1 MVEIVGKVVDE
12 ILGIED
18 EQSKVLEY
26 LSGLEMRRKYLLA
39 QVGFLNEDVLTNRAK
54 EKLVNKILRM
64 EMKVSF
70 TELTHKQ
77 NIYG

>member
-26 LSGLEMRRKYLLA
+26 LSGLEMRRKHLLA
-39 QVGFLNEDVLTNRAK
+39 QVGFLN
-54 EKLVNKILRM
+54 
-64 EMKVSF
+64 
-70 TELTHKQ
+70 
-77 NIYG
+77 

>member
-1 MVEIVGKVVDE
+1 MKAHKFKQNSKMVEIVGKVVDE

-39 QVGFLNEDVLTNRAK
+39 QVGFLNEDFLTNGAK
-54 EKLVNKILRM
+54 EKVVNKSI
-64 EMKVSF
+64 
-70 TELTHKQ
+70 
-77 NIYG
+77 